1 MYTVTESVTPLE
13 EYLKENRNELEISWG
28 IHQIAV
34 GFCDSCT
41 EDFVAIYSKCEFY
54 TLIRHN
60 SCEKCNYRVFKKTE
74 QI

>member
-1 MYTVTESVTPLE
+1 VTPLE

-41 EDFVAIYSKCEFY
+41 EDFVDGNFECKFY
-54 TLIRHN
+54 TFIRPN
-60 SCEKCNYRVFKKTE
+60 QE
-74 QI
+74 QL

>member
-41 EDFVAIYSKCEFY
+41 EDFVDGNFECKFY
-54 TLIRHN
+54 TFIRPN
-60 SCEKCNYRVFKKTE
+60 QE
-74 QI
+74 QL